1 VPDPVTLALAVV
13 VGLVA
18 GFASGL
24 LGIGGGVIMVP
35 GLLYGVPGLTI
46 REAQAASL
54 FVISVAT
61 LLGIHRHHGHGHVDW
76 RRGAFLG
83 LGVLG
88 AAVASLVAEQVAPST
103 LEAAFGGLLLLAGL
117 RLAFPGDPQP
127 RLQEGRARDAFTL
140 VLGLAAG
147 LISGFFGVGGGVVI
161 VPGLALAG
169 VPMHTAVATSL
180 VGVLLN
186 AVSGTVT
193 NAGIG
198 YGSVLL
204 AVGVPTAVGSLLG
217 IRSGADAA
225 NALESEALRRLFGGF
240 LVLVGVYMALESL
253 GLIPGA

>member
-1 VPDPVTLALAVV
+1 MPEPLTLLLAAV
-13 VGLVA
+13 VGLAA

-35 GLLYGVPGLTI
+35 ALLYGVPGTSI

-61 LLGIHRHHGHGHVDW
+61 LVGIHRHHGHGNVDW

-83 LGVLG
+83 LGVAG
-88 AAVASLVAEQVAPST
+88 AAIASFAAEQVAPAT
-103 LEAAFGGLLLLAGL
+103 LKALFGVLLLLAGV
-117 RLAFPGDPQP
+117 RLVFPRDPAP

-140 VLGLAAG
+140 GLGLVAG

-180 VGVLLN
+180 VGVFLN
-186 AVSGTVT
+186 ALSGTVT
-193 NAGIG
+193 NASIG
-198 YGSVLL
+198 YGPILL

-225 NALESEALRRLFGGF
+225 NALEAGNLRRLFGGF
-240 LVLVGVYMALESL
+240 LVVVGVYMAFEAL
-253 GLIPGA
+253 GYLPG

>member
-1 VPDPVTLALAVV
+1 MPEPTTLLLAGL

-24 LGIGGGVIMVP
+24 LGIGGGVVMVP
-35 GLLYGVPGLTI
+35 ALLYGVPGTSI

-61 LLGIHRHHGHGHVDW
+61 LVGIHRHHGHGNVDW

-83 LGVLG
+83 LGVAG
-88 AAVASLVAEQVAPST
+88 AAVASLAAEQVDHGT
-103 LEAAFGGLLLLAGL
+103 LRAAFGGLLLLAGI
-117 RLAFPGDPQP
+117 RLVVPRDPAP
-127 RLQEGRARDAFTL
+127 RLQGGRARDAFTL
-140 VLGLAAG
+140 GLGLVAG
-147 LISGFFGVGGGVVI
+147 LVSGFFGVGGGIVI

-180 VGVLLN
+180 VGVFLN
-186 AVSGTVT
+186 ALSGTVT
-193 NAGIG
+193 NASIG
-198 YGSVLL
+198 YVGVLL

-225 NALESEALRRLFGGF
+225 NALEATALRRVFGAF
-240 LVLVGVYMALESL
+240 LVVVGVYMAADAL
-253 GLIPGA
+253 GLLPY